1 MAMTVSNRSRIIAL
15 TAAVIAAGM
24 LSGCRSTDP
33 AVKRS
38 QQAADVLVDTSASL
52 ASGEQTVMQSQEAL
66 RTLGQAKGDL
76 RPAFDLFVTQL
87 ENVRKQAARLRD
99 ESEVVKSQAA
109 MYCSARQT
117 DVKTI
122 SNDEMRQVAERRAA
136 HVREECDNIKERYAQ
151 VNASFDRYI
160 RNLSDL
166 QTYLANELNYGALD
180 SGQKWVDEALKSG
193 EALRGNIR
201 ALSFQVELTGNMLS
215 PVPLAATRWPNPII
229 PTEAL
234 AERPQ

>member
-1 MAMTVSNRSRIIAL
+1 MAIQVSNRSRIIAL

-24 LSGCRSTDP
+24 LSGCRGTDP

-52 ASGEQTVMQSQEAL
+52 AAGEQTVVQSQDAL
-66 RTLGQAKGDL
+66 RILGQSKGDL
-76 RPAFDLFVTQL
+76 RPAFDVFVTQL
-87 ENVRKQAARLRD
+87 DNVRKQAARLKA
-99 ESEVVKSQAA
+99 ESELVKNQSAA
-109 MYCSARQT
+109 YCMARQS
-117 DVKTI
+117 DIKTI
-122 SNDEMRQVAERRAA
+122 SNDEMRQVAEQRAA

-151 VNASFDRYI
+151 VNAAFDRYI

-193 EALRGNIR
+193 EALRSNIR

-215 PVPLAATRWPNPII
+215 PVPLATTRWPNPVI

-234 AERPQ
+234 AERP